1 MKFGVRECANI
12 VFRAKTPTNIG
23 KYKFQPGQPVLY
35 IDTATTSSVEQSTT
49 TVYAQGGRGNVRL
62 VSWEG
67 EKTLTFT
74 VEDALLSP
82 ISLAM
87 LSGAD
92 LFQGSDTVKTVHFHT
107 TSTATLKI
115 QAGTGSDVYGYVD
128 LSSVLGAK
136 ETLCPTNDSP
146 IYVIFT
152 EGDGSLTGEMV
163 LGEEVK
169 VGSVEKDA
177 QGNITS
183 FTPGTESSISQVIQ
197 IKNPTSAGLQ
207 SFASGEAHTLT
218 SGNAYS
224 VFVDYYLDK
233 NATAVDELQIAADN
247 FAGNYYVE
255 ADTLFRRKSDGVDM
269 PANLTFPNV
278 KIQSNLTFQLSGT
291 GDPSTFTFTMDA
303 LPGYTYFDKSRE
315 VMCVIQVIEDQTN
328 ADKVINPVMPH
339 NESLE
344 HEIDEIAD
352 SRYIGFGGNTPTNGN
367 MDIVVKPYVDA
378 PIGSSTLSVVPTLV
392 GAPTGTAITGSSYI
406 SSDAT
411 NFAVSTAGVVS
422 VESTVTAGA
431 KAIISVSSTVTGGK
445 VFNKDVIVTAVAAG

>member
-23 KYKFQPGQPVLY
+23 KYKFKAGQPVLY
-35 IDTATTSSVEQSTT
+35 IDTATTSSVEQATT

-62 VSWEG
+62 ISWEG

-82 ISLAM
+82 VSLAM

-92 LFQGSDTVKTVHFHT
+92 LFQGSSSVTKVHFHT
-107 TSTATLKI
+107 TTSGASLKI
-115 QAGTGSDVYGYVD
+115 SGTGTDQVGIID
-128 LSSVLGAK
+128 LSAFLGSE

-152 EGDGSLTGEMV
+152 EGDGSLTGQMV
-163 LGEEVK
+163 EGTK
-169 VGSVEKDA
+169 VEIGTYNN
-177 QGNITS
+177 GT
-183 FTPGTESSISQVIQ
+183 FTPASGEGIYQA
-197 IKNPTSAGLQ
+197 IKITKPTSTGLQ
-207 SFASGEAHTLT
+207 SFASDEAKTFVD
-218 SGNAYS
+218 GNEYA

-233 NATAVDELQIAADN
+233 KATDVDELQIAADN

-269 PANLTFPNV
+269 PANLTFPND

-315 VMCVIQVIEDQTN
+315 VLCVIQVIEDYSK
-328 ADKVINPVMPH
+328 ADKVIQPVMPH
-339 NESLE
+339 NTRLE
-344 HEIDEIAD
+344 HDDTEIDD
-352 SRYIGFGGNTPTNGN
+352 SHYLGYGVTSGT
-367 MDIVVKPYVDA
+367 
-378 PIGSSTLSVVPTLV
+378 
-392 GAPTGTAITGSSYI
+392 TGENAKIEITG
-406 SSDAT
+406 
-411 NFAVSTAGVVS
+411 
-422 VESTVTAGA
+422 E
-431 KAIISVSSTVTGGK
+431 SSTVAIEGTLSLTAGSIPDGATVTWASSDTSKATVSNGTVTG
-445 VFNKDVIVTAVAAG
+445 VAAGTVTITASATGYKTGSYEVTVAAG

>member
-12 VFRAKTPTNIG
+12 VFRAKTPTNVG
-23 KYKFQPGQPVLY
+23 KYQFKAGQPVLY
-35 IDTATTSSVEQSTT
+35 IDTATTSSVEQATT

-62 VSWEG
+62 ISWEG

-92 LFQGSDTVKTVHFHT
+92 LFQGSNSVKKVHFHT
-107 TSTATLKI
+107 TSTATLVVNA
-115 QAGTGSDVYGYVD
+115 AGTEAYID
-128 LSSVLGAK
+128 LSGLLGSA

-146 IYVIFT
+146 IYVVIT
-152 EGDGSLTGEMV
+152 EGDGSLTGEIISGTVTVGKPVYTNGVISGITTPSETEPSQAIKIVNPVTEGVQDWASADKTV
-163 LGEEVK
+163 LTNG
-169 VGSVEKDA
+169 A
-177 QGNITS
+177 Q
-183 FTPGTESSISQVIQ
+183 
-197 IKNPTSAGLQ
+197 
-207 SFASGEAHTLT
+207 
-218 SGNAYS
+218 YS

-233 NATAVDELQIAADN
+233 KATAVDELQIAADN

-278 KIQSNLTFQLSGT
+278 KIQSNLTFSLSGT

-315 VMCVIQVIEDQTN
+315 VLCVIQVIEDQTN

-339 NESLE
+339 NETLE
-344 HEIDEIAD
+344 HDKEEIDD
-352 SRYIGFGGNTPTNGN
+352 SRYIGYGGSKPTNGN
-367 MDIVVKPYVDA
+367 
-378 PIGSSTLSVVPTLV
+378 
-392 GAPTGTAITGSSYI
+392 TGYFFDKKSY
-406 SSDAT
+406 
-411 NFAVSTAGVVS
+411 NLQGL
-422 VESTVTAGA
+422 ESTVQLSGHVQGGATSSSALTGATYASSDTNVVTVSDAGVATAATSESGTA
-431 KAIISVSSTVTGGK
+431 TITVTGT
-445 VFNKDVIVTAVAAG
+445 VDNKEVSDTTTIIVTEAEG

>member
-23 KYKFQPGQPVLY
+23 KYKFKAGQPVLY
-35 IDTATTSSVEQSTT
+35 IDTATTSSVEQATT

-62 VSWEG
+62 ISWEG

-82 ISLAM
+82 VSLAM

-92 LFQGSDTVKTVHFHT
+92 LFQGSATVDTVHFHT
-107 TSTATLKI
+107 TSTATLVVDSEGANAFI
-115 QAGTGSDVYGYVD
+115 D
-128 LSSVLGAK
+128 LSGVLGSK

-146 IYVIFT
+146 IYVIIT
-152 EGDGSLTGEMV
+152 DPSGDLTGEIIEGTV
-163 LGEEVK
+163 TVGKPVYTNNVISDVTAAGAGEV
-169 VGSVEKDA
+169 A
-177 QGNITS
+177 QAIKIAN
-183 FTPGTESSISQVIQ
+183 PRSQGI
-197 IKNPTSAGLQ
+197 AD
-207 SFASGEAHTLT
+207 FASEEKTVL
-218 SGNAYS
+218 SGNSQYA

-233 NATAVDELQIAADN
+233 KASKVDELQIAADN

-278 KIQSNLTFQLSGT
+278 KIQSNLTFSLSGT

-315 VMCVIQVIEDQTN
+315 VLCVIQVIEDQTN
-328 ADKVINPVMPH
+328 ADKIINPVMPH

-344 HEIDEIAD
+344 HDIEEIND
-352 SRYIGFGGNTPTNGN
+352 SRYIGFGGTTPTKGN
-367 MDIVVKPYVDA
+367 HALVFGSTSVDVEVEGTKTNA
-378 PIGSSTLSVVPTLV
+378 ATAAGLDSGESLADLTYTSSNTSIATVSNAGV
-392 GAPTGTAITGSSYI
+392 ITGVAPGK
-406 SSDAT
+406 AT
-411 NFAVSTAGVVS
+411 ITATGIINGKEYTDTCVV
-422 VESTVTAGA
+422 TVTA
-431 KAIISVSSTVTGGK
+431 
-445 VFNKDVIVTAVAAG
+445 AG